1 MLFIELVVIDHP
13 VESDNVHTETSLVLR
28 AVADIRSEHSP

>member
-1 MLFIELVVIDHP
+1 MLFIELFMIDHP
-13 VESDNVHTETSLVLR
+13 LESDNIHTETSLVLR